1 MTFYIFSCR
10 CKKLGITL
18 ETETGM
24 SSSLCQQDPLCVS
37 EQHQNT
43 PITSILGLSLIVL
56 MFRFAQ
62 SLFVLPGYKEKGWV
76 RLQGFDSS
84 SQGGMQLLCPRECL
98 RSLQS
103 RKWTGAPGCTS
114 SPGFLLESQVKADSH
129 KSCPLPLWLGLIFL

>member
-1 MTFYIFSCR
+1 MTFIFSCR

-24 SSSLCQQDPLCVS
+24 SSSLCQQDPFCVA
-37 EQHQNT
+37 EQRQNT

-56 MFRFAQ
+56 LFRFAQ
-62 SLFVLPGYKEKGWV
+62 ILFVLPGYKEKGWV

-84 SQGGMQLLCPRECL
+84 SWGGRQLLCPRECL
-98 RSLQS
+98 RSPQG
-103 RKWTGAPGCTS
+103 RKRTGAPGCTS
-114 SPGFLLESQVKADSH
+114 SPGFLLESQMKADSH